1 MRVEMKLTLQGLLR
15 ALRMKAHAVAEEIEA
30 GYARGELPVLNPRMA
45 RQDLEVRDDVRRS

>member
-1 MRVEMKLTLQGLLR
+1 MKLTLQGLLR